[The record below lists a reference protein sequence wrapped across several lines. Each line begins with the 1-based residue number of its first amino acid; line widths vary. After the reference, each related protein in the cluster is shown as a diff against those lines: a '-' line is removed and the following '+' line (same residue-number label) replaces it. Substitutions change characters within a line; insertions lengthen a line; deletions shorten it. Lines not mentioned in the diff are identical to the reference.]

1 MRFFHGGIP
10 GLKPGD
16 LIRPAIS
23 LGIDRAKTPNQPRYN
38 PRRVYITR
46 LRWYAELF
54 ANGAQGDVYEVRPVG
69 RAIPDLDAKGSF
81 HCSCA
86 EVVAVVA
93 EHPVPMPERAR
104 VLLPAAQRPR
114 RA

>member
-1 MRFFHGGIP
+1 MARYFHGGAS
-10 GLKPGD
+10 GLQPGD

-23 LGIDRAKTPNQPRYN
+23 LGIEKTKTPNQPRYN

-54 ANGAQGDVYEVRPVG
+54 ASGAGGDVYEVRPVG
-69 RAIPDLDAKGSF
+69 RALPDLDAKGSF
-81 HCSCA
+81 QCSCA
-86 EVVAVVA
+86 EVVAVLA

-104 VLLPAAQRPR
+104 GLLPAAQRR
-114 RA
+114 TT

>member
-1 MRFFHGGIP
+1 MTYFHGGVP
-10 GLKPGD
+10 GLNIGD

-23 LGIDRAKTPNQPRYN
+23 LGISHARTPNQPRYN

-54 ANGAQGDVYEVRPVG
+54 ANGAKGDVYEVRPVG
-69 RAIPDLDAKGSF
+69 RAIPDLDARGSF
-81 HCSCA
+81 CCSCA

-93 EHPVPMPERAR
+93 QHPVPMPARAAR
-104 VLLPAAQRPR
+104 LFPMGSPR
-114 RA
+114 

>member
-1 MRFFHGGIP
+1 VRYFHGGVP

-23 LGIDRAKTPNQPRYN
+23 LGIHKVKTPNQPRYS

-54 ANGAQGDVYEVRPVG
+54 ANGAKGDVYEVKPVG
-69 RAIPDLDAKGSF
+69 RALRDLDAKSSF

-104 VLLPAAQRPR
+104 VLFSPA
-114 RA
+114 

>member
-1 MRFFHGGIP
+1 MTYFHGGDP
-10 GLKPGD
+10 GLAVGD
-16 LIRPAIS
+16 LIRPATS
-23 LGIDRAKTPNQPRYN
+23 LGIQRTPTPNQPRYN

-54 ANGAQGDVYEVRPVG
+54 ANGHRGDVYEVRPVG
-69 RAIPDLDAKGSF
+69 RAIPDLDARGSF
-81 HCSCA
+81 SCSCA

-93 EHPVPMPERAR
+93 THPVPMPERAR
-104 VLLPAAQRPR
+104 LLLPAAQR

>member
-1 MRFFHGGIP
+1 MTYFHGGAP
-10 GLKPGD
+10 GLNVGD
-16 LIRPAIS
+16 LVRPAIS
-23 LGIDRAKTPNQPRYN
+23 LGITKVRTPNQPRYN

-54 ANGAQGDVYEVRPVG
+54 ANSAEGDVYEVRPVG
-69 RAIPDLDAKGSF
+69 RALADPDARSSF

-93 EHPVPMPERAR
+93 RHPVPMPAEAAR
-104 VLLPAAQRPR
+104 LFPMGTAS
-114 RA
+114 

>member
-1 MRFFHGGIP
+1 MACYFHGGAP

-16 LIRPAIS
+16 LVRPAIS
-23 LGIDRAKTPNQPRYN
+23 LGITKIRTPNQPRYN

-54 ANGAQGDVYEVRPVG
+54 ANGQQGDVYEVRPVG
-69 RAIPDLDAKGSF
+69 RALPDLDARGSF
-81 HCSCA
+81 CCSCA

-93 EHPVPMPERAR
+93 THPVPMPEQAR
-104 VLLPAAQRPR
+104 GLMPAPQRR
-114 RA
+114 TA

>member
-1 MRFFHGGIP
+1 MTYFHGGVA
-10 GLKPGD
+10 GLKVGD

-23 LGIDRAKTPNQPRYN
+23 LGITKIRTPNQPRYS

-54 ANGAQGDVYEVRPVG
+54 ANGHRGDVYEVRPVG
-69 RAIPDLDAKGSF
+69 RTLPDLDAHDSF

-86 EVVAVVA
+86 EITAVAA
-93 EHPVPMPERAR
+93 RHPVAMPAEAGHLFPMGDTR
-104 VLLPAAQRPR
+104 
-114 RA
+114 

>member
-1 MRFFHGGIP
+1 VRYFHGGYP
-10 GLKPGD
+10 GLGPGD

-23 LGIDRAKTPNQPRYN
+23 LGIEKTKTPNQSRYN
-38 PRRVYITR
+38 PRRVYVTTT
-46 LRWYAELF
+46 RWYAELF
-54 ANGAQGDVYEVRPVG
+54 ASGSSGDVYEVKPVG

-86 EVVAVVA
+86 EVVAVLA

-104 VLLPAAQRPR
+104 GLLPAEQRR
-114 RA
+114 TR

>member
-1 MRFFHGGIP
+1 MTTYFHGGAP

-23 LGIDRAKTPNQPRYN
+23 LGIVKTKTPNQPRYN

-54 ANGAQGDVYEVRPVG
+54 ANGQQGDVYEVRPVG
-69 RAIPDLDAKGSF
+69 RAHPDPDARGSF
-81 HCSCA
+81 CCSCA
-86 EVVAVVA
+86 EIVAVA
-93 EHPVPMPERAR
+93 ARHPVPMPEQAR
-104 VLLPAAQRPR
+104 RVFAPGQ
-114 RA
+114 

>member
-1 MRFFHGGIP
+1 MGLYFHGGAP

-16 LIRPAIS
+16 LIRPAVS
-23 LGIDRAKTPNQPRYN
+23 LGITRTKTPNQPRYT

-54 ANGAQGDVYEVRPVG
+54 ANGHEGDVYEVRPVG
-69 RAIPDLDAKGSF
+69 RPLPDLDAKGSF
-81 HCSCA
+81 TCSCA

-93 EHPVPMPERAR
+93 RHPVPMPDRAR
-104 VLLPAAQRPR
+104 VLLPPVQR
-114 RA
+114 